1 MNGYVLRIAKDSSEY
16 VITYE
21 NSEKYT
27 ALSSVA
33 DNAMDAHYEMIMKL
47 HEHQILHV

>member
-1 MNGYVLRIAKDSSEY
+1 MLSQ
-16 VITYE
+16 E